1 MYGKRTI
8 KNKKG
13 QALVE
18 TALILP
24 IIILILMGI
33 IDFGL
38 LFNNYL
44 VVSNASREGA
54 RNAAVGATDIEIVSI
69 VGTVSGTLDVSKITT
84 EISPSE
90 SLRKKGDEVAVTV
103 KYDYKLFTPVIS
115 AFFSSGQVQLT
126 GTSVMRVE

>member
-1 MYGKRTI
+1 MYCKPAL
-8 KNKKG
+8 NSKKG
-13 QALVE
+13 QSLVE
-18 TALILP
+18 TALVLP
-24 IIILILMGI
+24 IIIIILMGI

-38 LFNNYL
+38 MFNNYL

-90 SLRKKGDEVAVTV
+90 SLRKQGDEVAVTV
-103 KYDYKLFTPVIS
+103 KYDYKLLTPVIG
-115 AFFSSGQVQLT
+115 AFFSGQVQLT
-126 GTSVMRVE
+126 GTSVMRME